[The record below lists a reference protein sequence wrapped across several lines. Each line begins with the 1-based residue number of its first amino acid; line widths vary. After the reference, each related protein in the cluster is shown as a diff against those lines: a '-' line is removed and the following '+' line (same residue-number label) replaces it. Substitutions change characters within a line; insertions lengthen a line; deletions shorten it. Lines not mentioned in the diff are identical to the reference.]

1 MRALWPVTHRCG
13 HRVLWDLS
21 REHPED
27 RAGFA
32 RWLSL
37 RDCTPCWWAKR
48 RHHRALWRN
57 RAPRKTSTSWL
68 EDWEKAARMPVLSGG
83 PKAVAWARQIRHHL
97 VTAAMRPSAQ
107 ANRSSDEATL
117 ALIGHAQA
125 VTAAA
130 WWIDHRKLEPGHLAF
145 ALHRRITDPNSRRGR
160 R

>member
-1 MRALWPVTHRCG
+1 MRGLWPVMHRCG

-48 RHHRALWRN
+48 RRHRAPAGSRT
-57 RAPRKTSTSWL
+57 PTKSSTCWL
-68 EDWEKAARMPVLSGG
+68 EDWENAARMPALSGG
-83 PKAVAWARQIRHHL
+83 PQAVAWARNIRHHL
-97 VTAAMRPSAQ
+97 VTAALPPSAQ
-107 ANRSSDEATL
+107 PNRSGDEATL

-125 VTAAA
+125 ITAAA
-130 WWIDHRKLEPGHLAF
+130 WWIDHRKLEPRHLAV
-145 ALHRRITDPNSRRGR
+145 ALNRRTTDPSRRRSRG
-160 R
+160 

>member
-1 MRALWPVTHRCG
+1 MTALWPVVHRCG
-13 HRVLWDLS
+13 HRVLWDLG

-27 RAGFA
+27 WAGFA

-48 RHHRALWRN
+48 RHHRTPSRN
-57 RAPRKTSTSWL
+57 LSPGKTSTSRL
-68 EDWEKAARMPVLSGG
+68 EGWEKAARMPALSGG
-83 PKAVAWARQIRHHL
+83 PKAVAWARKIRHHL
-97 VTAAMRPSAQ
+97 VTAALPPSAQ
-107 ANRSSDEATL
+107 AKRSSDGAIL

-130 WWIDHRKLEPGHLAF
+130 WWIDHRKLEPRHLAF
-145 ALHRRITDPNSRRGR
+145 ALNLRTTHPSRRTGR